1 MVIDSVVDF
10 MTEVNDFLM
19 YVTGIPQARL
29 FRGNQSREVLP
40 RENDYIVYTPISQ
53 KRIGTNVAIL
63 HAENVPDNENAPN
76 TDTKLLQV
84 HVQVDCYGS
93 KAFAYAE
100 SIETFAGA
108 LRCNEWLQQSKM
120 GMRVLYASNPIDAT
134 LVDDTRQ
141 YILRWVVTLSIEFEV
156 SVTDNIPWIEDVVVI
171 PNPQADL
178 SPPGPDAPSYTEPDG
193 TKLKNVDIEYKGVI

>member
-1 MVIDSVVDF
+1 MVIDNVVDF
-10 MTEVNDFLM
+10 MTEVNDVLM
-19 YVTGIPQARL
+19 YITGIPQERL

-40 RENDYIVYTPISQ
+40 RENYYIVYTPISQ
-53 KRIGTNVAIL
+53 KRRGTNVAVL

-84 HVQVDCYGS
+84 DVQVDCYGS

-100 SIETFAGA
+100 GIETFAGA

-120 GMRVLYASNPIDAT
+120 GMRVLYASDPIDAT
-134 LVDDTRQ
+134 LVDDTRH
-141 YILRWVVTLSIEFEV
+141 YVPRWIVTLSIEFEV
-156 SVTDNIPWIEDVVVI
+156 SVTDKIPWIEDVVVV

-178 SPPGPDAPSYTEPDG
+178 PPPGPDDPPYTEPDG